1 MQDKLQL
8 FSMFFLL
15 SQSKLFNRNPPN
27 CEFLWS
33 WSHKF
38 SHVDKLTA
46 TPLKMA
52 IGLLFACKLSQQF
65 SPMWPYFY
73 AYFTVDAEVVWT
85 IHSFIKITT
94 TFLLFLLLSLL
105 KHTRFSKQPFSFQGK
120 QLIRLLFFVCDV
132 EFLHLNLFSFILSEA
147 SGGPGVLEPLPF

>member
-1 MQDKLQL
+1 MQTSLKSKYDTSAFLRCRTNYNCSACL
-8 FSMFFLL
+8 FLL

-38 SHVDKLTA
+38 AMLTKLTA

-94 TFLLFLLLSLL
+94 TLSPLSPPFSS
-105 KHTRFSKQPFSFQGK
+105 KHTRFSKQPLALRKATYQAS
-120 QLIRLLFFVCDV
+120 LFVCDCGV
-132 EFLHLNLFSFILSEA
+132 SA
-147 SGGPGVLEPLPF
+147 S